1 MFVQIKSIQDLTS
14 NIRSYELV
22 DQNGGDLPA
31 FSAGSHIDV
40 VLSNGLIRQYSIANC
55 YLDKKRYLIGVLND
69 DSSRG
74 GSSYI
79 HHNFKEGDVIE
90 INEPRNLFPVH
101 ENTNK
106 AVLFAGGIGITP
118 ILSMAYFL
126 KSENISFDFYYFTRS
141 QESIAFKDILQ
152 NEFSDQIHFHIE
164 NDPQQHLNV
173 NEILNQVEV
182 NKHLY
187 VCGPNG
193 FMDFIFDSALK
204 NGWQNEHLHKEY
216 FSADPMIN
224 IEDNTEFSIKIAST
238 GKLISVSADESVANA
253 LDKNGISIPLSC
265 EQGICGSCLTNVL
278 EGEPEHRDM
287 FLTDEEQ
294 ASNKLF
300 TPCCSRSK
308 TKILVLDL

>member
-22 DQNGGDLPA
+22 DQEGDDLPA

-55 YLDKKRYLIGVLND
+55 YLDKKRYLIGVLKDEN
-69 DSSRG
+69 SRG

-79 HHNFKEGDVIE
+79 HDNFKEGDVIE

-126 KSENISFDFYYFTRS
+126 KKKNIPFNFYYFVRNN
-141 QESIAFKDILQ
+141 ESIAFKDILQ
-152 NEFSDQIHFHIE
+152 NEFSEQIHFHIE
-164 NDPQQHLNV
+164 NDPQQHLDV
-173 NEILNQVEV
+173 NKILNQAEE

-193 FMDFIFDSALK
+193 FMDFIFNLAT
-204 NGWQNEHLHKEY
+204 QNNWKYELLHKEY
-216 FSADPMIN
+216 FSADPLID

-238 GKLISVSADESVANA
+238 GQLISVSADESVADA
-253 LDKNGISIPLSC
+253 LDKNGISVALSC

-287 FLTDEEQ
+287 FLTDEEH

>member
-22 DQNGGDLPA
+22 DQEGDDLPA

-55 YLDKKRYLIGVLND
+55 YSDKKRYLIGVLKDEN
-69 DSSRG
+69 SRG

-79 HHNFKEGDVIE
+79 HDNFKEGDVIE

-101 ENTNK
+101 ENTNE

-126 KSENISFDFYYFTRS
+126 KKKNIPFNFYYFVRNN
-141 QESIAFKDILQ
+141 ESIAFKDILQ
-152 NEFSDQIHFHIE
+152 NEFSEQVHFHIE
-164 NDPQQHLNV
+164 NDPQQHLDV
-173 NEILNQVEV
+173 NKILNQAEE

-193 FMDFIFDSALK
+193 FMDFIFNLAT
-204 NGWQNEHLHKEY
+204 QNNWKYELLHKEY
-216 FSADPMIN
+216 FSADPLIDT
-224 IEDNTEFSIKIAST
+224 EDNTEFSIKIAST
-238 GKLISVSADESVANA
+238 GQLISVSADESVADA
-253 LDKNGISIPLSC
+253 LDKNGISVALSC

-287 FLTDEEQ
+287 FLTDEEH